1 MTQEQLREEFD
12 KKFDVDVYA
21 DKINAIL
28 DYRGIYD
35 GGKCFNE
42 EVQEHFLE
50 PFYQYLLS
58 AVSKAEVKARQEG
71 RNEGLREASEVAL
84 GKKKGV
90 QMCSCG
96 GELERSTGFG
106 KVSFPYQCKK
116 CGSYTDDNTEVNQL
130 CSDISS
136 ALLEKIKE

>member
-12 KKFDVDVYA
+12 KRFDVDVYA

-50 PFYQYLLS
+50 PFHQLHQLL
-58 AVSKAEVKARQEG
+58 AIIHRKV
-71 RNEGLREASEVAL
+71 LIFI
-84 GKKKGV
+84 
-90 QMCSCG
+90 
-96 GELERSTGFG
+96 LEII
-106 KVSFPYQCKK
+106 
-116 CGSYTDDNTEVNQL
+116 DNL
-130 CSDISS
+130 FHH
-136 ALLEKIKE
+136 